1 MMIDICIIGGGASGL
16 AAAVSAAEQKQG
28 RVLILEKKQMPG
40 KKIAAS
46 GNGRCNLTNRKC
58 SGALETLDFFAS
70 LGVFTYTDGEGR
82 VYPNSNQA
90 KDVVYA
96 LVRAAKSLGV
106 ELKTE
111 CTVEKILPLSGRGG
125 FQVRYKGG
133 TLEAKK
139 VLLACG
145 GKAGP
150 QFGTSGDGYGLAK
163 ALGHKVTRLAPI
175 LTGLE
180 TRENLKQLKGVR
192 AMARV
197 GLRKDG
203 KLMAEETGEVQFNE
217 DGISGICVMNLSRQV
232 KLEPGETF
240 AEGIARYQICFDFL
254 PEMDWEE
261 TLVLLRRRQNIMEL
275 AVEDLFLSI
284 VPSKL
289 KQVLAEKS
297 GLACGT
303 QAALL
308 SEGEVES
315 AARILKSWTLSLSGV
330 KGWNYAQC
338 TSGGI
343 PFGEVNGDTMES
355 RLIPGLYFSGEILD
369 FDGPCGGFN
378 LQHAWETGRKAG
390 KAMANAISNS
400 SD

>member
-1 MMIDICIIGGGASGL
+1 MIDICIIGGGASGL

-28 RVLILEKKQMPG
+28 RVLILEKKQVPG

-150 QFGTSGDGYGLAK
+150 QLGTSGVWVGKSSGAQSDTSGPDTDRIGNAGKFKTAERSPGYGPRRSEK
-163 ALGHKVTRLAPI
+163 
-175 LTGLE
+175 
-180 TRENLKQLKGVR
+180 
-192 AMARV
+192 
-197 GLRKDG
+197 
-203 KLMAEETGEVQFNE
+203 
-217 DGISGICVMNLSRQV
+217 
-232 KLEPGETF
+232 
-240 AEGIARYQICFDFL
+240 
-254 PEMDWEE
+254 
-261 TLVLLRRRQNIMEL
+261 RRQI
-275 AVEDLFLSI
+275 
-284 VPSKL
+284 
-289 KQVLAEKS
+289 
-297 GLACGT
+297 
-303 QAALL
+303 
-308 SEGEVES
+308 
-315 AARILKSWTLSLSGV
+315 
-330 KGWNYAQC
+330 
-338 TSGGI
+338 
-343 PFGEVNGDTMES
+343 
-355 RLIPGLYFSGEILD
+355 
-369 FDGPCGGFN
+369 DGRGN
-378 LQHAWETGRKAG
+378 R
-390 KAMANAISNS
+390 
-400 SD
+400 